1 MPGDKLS
8 IDVAA
13 VGLLIR
19 TVYVS
24 RPFLVPTMHC
34 PEEKIVPGC
43 GCQWGSFPSLL
54 QRFSRSLAL
63 RGSDGTNGEAIT
75 TSSDIGGLW

>member
-1 MPGDKLS
+1 MAFLRSMRVPGDKLS

-43 GCQWGSFPSLL
+43 GCQCGLL
-54 QRFSRSLAL
+54 PKLVRRFSRS
-63 RGSDGTNGEAIT
+63 
-75 TSSDIGGLW
+75 

>member
-1 MPGDKLS
+1 MPGGKLR

-24 RPFLVPTMHC
+24 RPFLVPMMHC

-43 GCQWGSFPSLL
+43 GCQWGLL
-54 QRFSRSLAL
+54 PELVRRFSRS
-63 RGSDGTNGEAIT
+63 
-75 TSSDIGGLW
+75 